1 MKAFGAEGKIAIVS
15 ATLPIMLTLEQTL
28 LYLPAG
34 AVIIAIPGPDML
46 LSLSRGLTQGPLAS
60 AAHALGVGL
69 GIMAHSL
76 LAALGVSAL
85 LTASETAFWAM
96 KLVGGCYLIY
106 LGIVAW
112 RSASAVAS
120 VASQKA
126 PWMLLFW
133 RRFVSNLLNPKV
145 ALFVLAFVPQFLRS
159 GDATPSSPFTQMLL
173 LGAIFSVL
181 TIITYGALGVAAG
194 GVSRWLAAHPS
205 YMRNVNRVSAGLF
218 IASGAAV
225 LLLDRRR

>member
-1 MKAFGAEGKIAIVS
+1 
-15 ATLPIMLTLEQTL
+15 MLTLEQTL
-28 LYLPAG
+28 LYLPAV

-46 LSLSRGLTQGPLAS
+46 LSLSRGLTQGPLAGI
-60 AAHALGVGL
+60 AHALGVGL

-96 KLVGGCYLIY
+96 KLIGGAYLIY
-106 LGIVAW
+106 LGILSW
-112 RSASAVAS
+112 RNASSVAS

-126 PWMLLFW
+126 PWTALFW
-133 RRFVSNLLNPKV
+133 RGFMSNLLNPKV
-145 ALFVLAFVPQFLRS
+145 ALFVLAFVPQFVRS
-159 GDATPSSPFTQMLL
+159 AGADASTPFIQMLL

-181 TIITYGALGVAAG
+181 TIIAYGALGVAAG
-194 GVSRWLAAHPS
+194 SVSRWLAAHLS
-205 YMRNVNRVSAGLF
+205 YMRNVNRASAGLF

>member
-1 MKAFGAEGKIAIVS
+1 
-15 ATLPIMLTLEQTL
+15 MLSLEQTL
-28 LYLPAG
+28 LYLPAV

-46 LSLSRGLTQGPLAS
+46 LSLSRGLTQGRLAGV
-60 AAHALGVGL
+60 AHALGVGL

-96 KLVGGCYLIY
+96 KLIGGVYLIY
-106 LGIVAW
+106 LGILSW
-112 RSASAVAS
+112 RNATATARI
-120 VASQKA
+120 ASQRA
-126 PWMLLFW
+126 PWMTLFW
-133 RRFVSNLLNPKV
+133 RGFLSNVLNPKV
-145 ALFVLAFVPQFLRS
+145 ALFVLAFVPQFVRS
-159 GDATPSSPFTQMLL
+159 GYVGASSPFVQMLL

-181 TIITYGALGVAAG
+181 TIIAYSALGVAAG

-205 YMRNVNRVSAGLF
+205 YLRTVNRTSAGLF
-218 IASGAAV
+218 IASGAVV